1 MDFEAYLTALRGK
14 TVSVIG
20 IGVSNRPLIEKLLE
34 KDERPAPQLV
44 MDKSVTDFYRFT
56 RDSFSLE
63 GYDPQPFDDKI
74 PVAI

>member
-1 MDFEAYLTALRGK
+1 MK
-14 TVSVIG
+14 VSLNWIRDYV
-20 IGVSNRPLIEKLLE
+20 KLP
-34 KDERPAPQLV
+34 ERPAPRFV
-44 MDKSVTDFYRFT
+44 MDKSISDFYRFT

>member
-1 MDFEAYLTALRGK
+1 MSIPQIRHNRHKFCITRADQLIDRQCIQCITA
-14 TVSVIG
+14 
-20 IGVSNRPLIEKLLE
+20 
-34 KDERPAPQLV
+34 A
-44 MDKSVTDFYRFT
+44 VTDFYQFT